1 MTMKNIISLLI
12 LIYLTHGV
20 NAQSSLEIAVLNEL
34 NSYRTKLSNTHWKP
48 KNADPDYDSNVG
60 HLCKLTYD
68 KDLSNTANYHAKY
81 LSEITKLGLRNSSGE
96 KAHNENIDLKNWIE
110 LSIDQRGDNLKKL
123 NLKKELVGEIQIQQ
137 FSSPKGKKDKELAK
151 KIISLFDGS
160 DRHKEIMLFYFEEDL
175 IKPIVGI
182 SVIVR
187 EDNDL
192 NIIYHSVVID
202 FGIIQK

>member
-1 MTMKNIISLLI
+1 MKKVTLLFI
-12 LIYLTHGV
+12 LIYLTHSIK
-20 NAQSSLEIAVLNEL
+20 AQSSLEIAILNEL
-34 NSYRTKLSNTHWKP
+34 NSYRTKLSNTQWKP
-48 KNADPDYDSNVG
+48 KNAGSDYDSNVG
-60 HLCKLTYD
+60 QLCNLAYD

-110 LSIDQRGDNLKKL
+110 LSFDQRGNNLKKL

-160 DRHKEIMLFYFEEDL
+160 DGHKEIMLFYFEEDL

-192 NIIYHSVVID
+192 NIIYYSVVID
-202 FGIIQK
+202 FGVIQK